1 MTRNKTAD
9 PPSDELGRGD
19 EESTTGRTA
28 EPRSTENTRIR
39 MLRSVFG
46 ETAPGFDIA
55 VGDDCAVLAPV
66 AARIVWSIDTAV
78 EGVHFRRDLMTLED
92 AGYRATM
99 AALSDLAAMGAAPL
113 GLVSALV
120 LPRDLNDS
128 ELLSIARGQREAA
141 SLLGTSVVGGNLARG
156 DVISITSS
164 VLGHA
169 ERPLYRRG
177 AQVGDDVYIAGAL
190 GFAAVG
196 LRLANSPRTGQLSP
210 SDERLVTQALQA
222 YRRPYA
228 RIDDGLYLA
237 RVGATAMIDVSDG
250 LATDATHVAEE
261 SGVTI
266 VLEEAHVLAS
276 TSTRLCA
283 LAQRDALDVILTG
296 GDDYALLATAPRD
309 CALPGDRFLR
319 IGRCVARGPHPLL
332 LETAYE
338 VRPIAAAGFDHF
350 G

>member
-1 MTRNKTAD
+1 VSAERPD
-9 PPSDELGRGD
+9 EPSTGD
-19 EESTTGRTA
+19 EPTETTTGRTT
-28 EPRSTENTRIR
+28 EPRSTEVTRIR
-39 MLRSVFG
+39 MLRTVFG
-46 ETAPGFDIA
+46 DTAPGFDIA

-66 AARIVWSIDTAV
+66 ASRIVWSIDTAV

-113 GLVSALV
+113 GLVSGLV
-120 LPRDLNDS
+120 LPAELTDR
-128 ELLSIARGQREAA
+128 ELLAIARGQRDAA
-141 SLLGTSVVGGNLARG
+141 TLLGTSVVGGNLARG
-156 DVISITSS
+156 DTISITSS
-164 VLGHA
+164 VLGNA

-196 LRLANSPRTGQLSP
+196 LRLANSPRTTQLSA
-210 SDERLVTQALQA
+210 SDESLIGQALQA

-237 RVGATAMIDVSDG
+237 RAGATAMIDVSDG
-250 LATDATHVAEE
+250 LATDATHIADD
-261 SGVTI
+261 SRVTI

-283 LAQRDALDVILTG
+283 LAQRDALEVILTG
-296 GDDYALLATAPRD
+296 GDDYALLATAPRE

-319 IGRCVARGPHPLL
+319 IGRVVPRGEHALL
-332 LETAYE
+332 LETS
-338 VRPIAAAGFDHF
+338 RDLKPIAAAGFDHF